1 MAAILAQQQQQQQP
15 SVPPGFH
22 TPSPGPAGLLDNG
35 SSDAGG
41 GSTAVLVGAIVA
53 GVLGAAAL
61 VGAAGAILWYVRRR
75 SSGAA
80 QSSLQLDASTGQPK
94 CAVGL
99 DSSSG
104 RGASLQEHAAAQ
116 QDGKASRLADYSEHA
131 TLMSLTD
138 RDGHGSVETAAATSG
153 NRQDPAGIQAQGSE
167 NSNRMLPDLV
177 IHASPFREGL
187 STNLVVLVPLRGTPT
202 TAGGGVSLPRTPAA
216 AAPAS
221 VSSASRP
228 SSGARSFGGSSA
240 AQNGAGGS
248 APPGIQK
255 EAGGAAAAGQRQA
268 RPSSAAA
275 ACGAGGSDR
284 GTIYV
289 SAGNEP
295 EITRR
300 AAAYASKVAAM
311 LLHTSSDVDS
321 LLHIAYGS
329 GLRPLAAGTPV
340 AAGAAG
346 MEAAAGAA
354 HSGTAMPVNAE
365 AMAGM
370 RAVGTPAAAVSLLPL
385 PEACEEQN
393 VQVEV
398 VELLPI
404 KLGRGSFGRVQE
416 GRYRGQRVAVKQALD
431 QHDGLSMPTGKL
443 VASFLQEVEVMGRCD
458 HPNICKLLAACL
470 APPKLCLVMELMDTS
485 LESLIKGQTPGQLLP
500 LPKLLHIAIQV
511 AQGLEYLHPTVLHR
525 DLKPANVLISNPES
539 GTPIVKLTDFG
550 LSKITEMTLQTANA
564 EAGTPAYMAPECF
577 DVTND
582 KLTHKVDMYA
592 FGVILWAMLTGEEPW
607 KGYPLVSVAYSVHCG
622 RRLPLDDIPDSR
634 CPRKMRK
641 LVEQCWEPT
650 PRRRPAAA
658 EAVKELLLLR
668 EQLLTD
674 GAAPSST
681 EIS

>member
-1 MAAILAQQQQQQQP
+1 MLLPP
-15 SVPPGFH
+15 SI
-22 TPSPGPAGLLDNG
+22 T
-35 SSDAGG
+35 
-41 GSTAVLVGAIVA
+41 

-138 RDGHGSVETAAATSG
+138 RDGHGSVETGNAESPGSYRRPTRWAFVCLRGVKYCICFHAVSSLLRHSLLCFYAAAATSG

-443 VASFLQEVEVMGRCD
+443 VASFLQVRLRLQGTWGR
-458 HPNICKLLAACL
+458 
-470 APPKLCLVMELMDTS
+470 V
-485 LESLIKGQTPGQLLP
+485 
-500 LPKLLHIAIQV
+500 
-511 AQGLEYLHPTVLHR
+511 
-525 DLKPANVLISNPES
+525 
-539 GTPIVKLTDFG
+539 
-550 LSKITEMTLQTANA
+550 
-564 EAGTPAYMAPECF
+564 
-577 DVTND
+577 
-582 KLTHKVDMYA
+582 
-592 FGVILWAMLTGEEPW
+592 
-607 KGYPLVSVAYSVHCG
+607 CG
-622 RRLPLDDIPDSR
+622 RARRIA
-634 CPRKMRK
+634 MRGDRS
-641 LVEQCWEPT
+641 LTQ
-650 PRRRPAAA
+650 PAIGFA
-658 EAVKELLLLR
+658 L
-668 EQLLTD
+668 
-674 GAAPSST
+674 S
-681 EIS
+681 